1 MIMSNEEKILVALT
15 NIQQDMAVMKA
26 DIETLKNGKKND
38 AITSKD
44 DNTETKEERIKKQ
57 LDILDKLS
65 NLLTDEEAE
74 AFGKFMDAEEE
85 RKNRKYAV

>member
-1 MIMSNEEKILVALT
+1 MSNEDKILAALT

-26 DIETLKNGKKND
+26 DIETLKNGKKNNIVTIKNDD
-38 AITSKD
+38 A
-44 DNTETKEERIKKQ
+44 ETKEERIKRQ
-57 LDILDKLS
+57 LDILDKMSHLLS
-65 NLLTDEEAE
+65 DEEAE